1 MRLKCEWNE
10 SKNVLMKINVNKKIL
25 DLDNP
30 TDGTLVPFVGYI
42 LKYYWDGK
50 LPIDIN
56 KICKS
61 LNINI
66 VFSDNVDI
74 SENDISNNIIYINKE
89 YFNNKDE
96 FYLNLEISTQ
106 VGFILRKICTKNL
119 DRTSELFTNGVKQA
133 RHLLMPDDI
142 LIADIISKTEK
153 CEIYNKFKNIPK
165 NEIDTQFEKVKR
177 KFNL

>member
-1 MRLKCEWNE
+1 
-10 SKNVLMKINVNKKIL
+10 MKINVNKKIF

-30 TDGTLVPFVGYI
+30 TDGALVPFVGYI
-42 LKYYWDGK
+42 LKYYWNGK

-56 KICKS
+56 DICKS

-66 VFSDNVDI
+66 VFDDNVNI
-74 SENDISNNIIYINKE
+74 SENDILNNTIYINKK
-89 YFNNKDE
+89 YFNDKDE

-133 RHLLMPDDI
+133 RHLLIPDDI
-142 LIADIISKTEK
+142 VISDIISNTDV

-165 NEIDTQFEKVKR
+165 NEIDTQLTKVKR

>member
-1 MRLKCEWNE
+1 
-10 SKNVLMKINVNKKIL
+10 MKININKKIL

-30 TDGTLVPFVGYI
+30 TDGALVPFVGYI
-42 LKYYWDGK
+42 LKYYCDGN
-50 LPIDIN
+50 LPININ
-56 KICKS
+56 NICKL
-61 LNINI
+61 LNIYI
-66 VFSDNVDI
+66 VYSDNVDI

-133 RHLLMPDDI
+133 RHLLIPDDI
-142 LIADIISKTEK
+142 LIADIISKTDV

-165 NEIDTQFEKVKR
+165 NEIDIQLKKVKR

>member
-1 MRLKCEWNE
+1 
-10 SKNVLMKINVNKKIL
+10 MKINVNKKIL

-30 TDGTLVPFVGYI
+30 TDGALVPFVGYI
-42 LKYYWDGK
+42 LKYYWDGN
-50 LPIDIN
+50 LPININ
-56 KICKS
+56 NICKL
-61 LNINI
+61 LNMYI
-66 VFSDNVDI
+66 VYSDNVDI

-142 LIADIISKTEK
+142 LIADIISKTDV

-165 NEIDTQFEKVKR
+165 NEIDIQLKKVKR

>member
-1 MRLKCEWNE
+1 
-10 SKNVLMKINVNKKIL
+10 MKINVNKKIF

-30 TDGTLVPFVGYI
+30 TDGALVPFVGYI
-42 LKYYWDGK
+42 LKYYWNGK

-56 KICKS
+56 DICKS

-66 VFSDNVDI
+66 VFDDNVNI
-74 SENDISNNIIYINKE
+74 SENDILNNTIYINKK
-89 YFNNKDE
+89 YFNDKDE

-119 DRTSELFTNGVKQA
+119 DRTSELFTNGVKEA
-133 RHLLMPDDI
+133 RHLLIPDDI
-142 LIADIISKTEK
+142 LIADIISKTDK

>member
-1 MRLKCEWNE
+1 
-10 SKNVLMKINVNKKIL
+10 MKINVNKKIF

-30 TDGTLVPFVGYI
+30 TDGALVPFVGYI
-42 LKYYWDGK
+42 LKYYWNGK

-56 KICKS
+56 DICKS

-66 VFSDNVDI
+66 VFDDNVNI
-74 SENDISNNIIYINKE
+74 SENDILNNTIYINKK
-89 YFNNKDE
+89 YFNDKDE

-133 RHLLMPDDI
+133 RHLLIPDDI
-142 LIADIISKTEK
+142 LIADIISKTDK

>member
-1 MRLKCEWNE
+1 
-10 SKNVLMKINVNKKIL
+10 MKININKKIL

-30 TDGTLVPFVGYI
+30 TDGALVPFVGYI
-42 LKYYWDGK
+42 LKYYWNGN
-50 LPIDIN
+50 LPIDIIE
-56 KICKS
+56 ICKS

-66 VFSDNVDI
+66 VFCDNVNI
-74 SENDISNNIIYINKE
+74 SENDILNNTIYINKK
-89 YFNNKDE
+89 YFNDKDE

-119 DRTSELFTNGVKQA
+119 DRMSELFTNGVKQA
-133 RHLLMPDDI
+133 RHLLIPDDI
-142 LIADIISKTEK
+142 LIAGIISKTDK

-165 NEIDTQFEKVKR
+165 NEIDIQFKKVKQ

>member
-1 MRLKCEWNE
+1 
-10 SKNVLMKINVNKKIL
+10 MKINVNKKIF

-30 TDGTLVPFVGYI
+30 TDGALVPFVGYI
-42 LKYYWDGK
+42 LKYYWNGK

-56 KICKS
+56 DICKS

-66 VFSDNVDI
+66 VFDDNVNI
-74 SENDISNNIIYINKE
+74 SENDILNNTIYINKK
-89 YFNNKDE
+89 YFNDKDE

-133 RHLLMPDDI
+133 RHLLIPDDI
-142 LIADIISKTEK
+142 LITDIISKTDK

>member
-1 MRLKCEWNE
+1 
-10 SKNVLMKINVNKKIL
+10 MKLNVNKKIL

-30 TDGTLVPFVGYI
+30 TDGALVPFVGYI
-42 LKYYWDGK
+42 LKYYWDGN
-50 LPIDIN
+50 LPININ

-74 SENDISNNIIYINKE
+74 SENDISNNTIYINKE
-89 YFNNKDE
+89 YFNNKDK

-142 LIADIISKTEK
+142 LIADIISKTDK

-165 NEIDTQFEKVKR
+165 NEIDTQFEKVRR

>member
-1 MRLKCEWNE
+1 
-10 SKNVLMKINVNKKIL
+10 MKLNVNKKIL

-30 TDGTLVPFVGYI
+30 TDGALVPFVGYI
-42 LKYYWDGK
+42 LKYYWDGN
-50 LPIDIN
+50 LPININ

-66 VFSDNVDI
+66 VFSENVDI
-74 SENDISNNIIYINKE
+74 SENDISNNTIYINKE
-89 YFNNKDE
+89 YFNNKDKY
-96 FYLNLEISTQ
+96 YLNLEISTQ

-142 LIADIISKTEK
+142 LIADIISKTDK

>member
-30 TDGTLVPFVGYI
+30 TDGALVPFVGYI
-42 LKYYWDGK
+42 LKYYWDGN
-50 LPIDIN
+50 LPININ
-56 KICKS
+56 NICKL
-61 LNINI
+61 LNMYI
-66 VFSDNVDI
+66 VYSDNVDI

-142 LIADIISKTEK
+142 LIADIISKTDV

-165 NEIDTQFEKVKR
+165 NEIDIQLKKVKR

>member
-1 MRLKCEWNE
+1 
-10 SKNVLMKINVNKKIL
+10 MKININKKIL
-25 DLDNP
+25 DLNNP

-42 LKYYWDGK
+42 LKYYWNGN

-56 KICKS
+56 EICKS

-66 VFSDNVDI
+66 VFCDNVNI
-74 SENDISNNIIYINKE
+74 SENDILNNTIYINKK
-89 YFNNKDE
+89 YFNDKDE

-119 DRTSELFTNGVKQA
+119 DRMSELFTNGVKQA
-133 RHLLMPDDI
+133 RHLLIPDDI
-142 LIADIISKTEK
+142 LIAGIISKTDK

-165 NEIDTQFEKVKR
+165 NEIDTQFEKVRR

>member
-1 MRLKCEWNE
+1 
-10 SKNVLMKINVNKKIL
+10 MKINVNKKIL

-30 TDGTLVPFVGYI
+30 TDGALVPFVGYI
-42 LKYYWDGK
+42 LKYYWDGN
-50 LPIDIN
+50 LPININ

-74 SENDISNNIIYINKE
+74 SENDISNNTIYINKE
-89 YFNNKDE
+89 YFNDKDE

-142 LIADIISKTEK
+142 LIADIISKTDK

>member
-1 MRLKCEWNE
+1 M
-10 SKNVLMKINVNKKIL
+10 
-25 DLDNP
+25 
-30 TDGTLVPFVGYI
+30 TLSSNTIFI
-42 LKYYWDGK
+42 FND
-50 LPIDIN
+50 
-56 KICKS
+56 ICKS

-66 VFSDNVDI
+66 VFDDNVNI
-74 SENDISNNIIYINKE
+74 SENDILNNTIYINKK
-89 YFNNKDE
+89 YFNDKDE

-133 RHLLMPDDI
+133 RHLLIPDDI
-142 LIADIISKTEK
+142 LIADIISKTDK